1 MNSSGFTFR
10 RVRDQMIENLLDLG
24 IKDFRVLDAI
34 SQVPRHIFLDEAL
47 WSRAYE
53 NRSLTIGYKQTI
65 SQPYIVARMT
75 ELLISHTNSRGKIFE
90 NILELGSGCGY
101 QSAVLS
107 FFSEKVDA
115 IERVKPLVRKSREN
129 LSNLKINNVLFK
141 YGDGY
146 QDWDDSI
153 EYDGILC
160 AAAPRE
166 YPKDLISILK
176 EDAKLVIPVGGSD
189 QKLNVITK
197 CKDNEIDEGF
207 YDDVSFVPM
216 LAGKSD
222 DGNDV

>member
-10 RVRDQMIENLLDLG
+10 RVREQMIESLLDLG

-34 SQVPRHIFLDEAL
+34 SQVPRHTFLDEAL

-90 NILELGSGCGY
+90 NVLELGSGCGY

-115 IERVKPLVRKSREN
+115 IERIKPLVRKSRVN

-176 EDAKLVIPVGGSD
+176 ENAKLVIPVGGSD

-197 CKDNEIDEGF
+197 CKDNEIDESF

-216 LAGKSD
+216 LAGISD